1 MFIENLNELEKYHY
15 FGLWTGQETS
25 LRNMSFS
32 WSKCNLSSF
41 PSAECRFISRIG
53 AGHLAGKIP
62 SASFFFFSA
71 VPAHMLTKL
80 KPKID
85 LYLKQI
91 PI

>member
-1 MFIENLNELEKYHY
+1 MFIENLNEIPLFRLMDWSGNIVEEYV
-15 FGLWTGQETS
+15 F
-25 LRNMSFS
+25 FS

-41 PSAECRFISRIG
+41 PPAECRFISRIG

-85 LYLKQI
+85 LNLKQI
-91 PI
+91 PF